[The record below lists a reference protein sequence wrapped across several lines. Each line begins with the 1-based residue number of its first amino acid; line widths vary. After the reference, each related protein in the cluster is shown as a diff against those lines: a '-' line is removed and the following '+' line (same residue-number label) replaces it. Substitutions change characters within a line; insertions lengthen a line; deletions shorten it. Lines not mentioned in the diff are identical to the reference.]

1 MEHFKNTVG
10 VYYKIKNGKK
20 SSKLILT
27 PVMNFRNAHGI
38 NKNHI
43 FKVEQKVKGQKLE
56 LKIDDG
62 NPIYIKINDG
72 KYIEHHNDTFF
83 NMFYIE
89 EEKRGFEAE
98 ENHTVPGRYEI
109 ELEPGEEKEVSFIC
123 STEENI
129 EEIDGIKKQ
138 KRLLMEVLP
147 LSSGKNRKKILLQ
160 LVMICSNLDRFGVT
174 GAYLEGLKWIEM
186 LEANHSFSQKEEWQ
200 VNEMKAL
207 LLNERGNQD
216 EFLPIWYKL
225 LKQYR
230 EADRPEDVGKCL
242 LTIASHFIMLEDYE
256 NALPLYKEA
265 YQLALEHKS
274 IELQQ
279 VSGIMLIKYLCGAGY
294 YSESLE
300 YYKKL
305 NQEIVFNLSVQNEVV
320 KSYMEL
326 NKPDSA
332 RIYLAERSL
341 SDKGD
346 KIALNCMMAETYT
359 LEKQEDSAFVY
370 LDRAVKSYK
379 EKTKYYQGKDREVV
393 LPGYFLSTCYLFAD
407 LLWKK
412 GKVQQANQYYTFVEP
427 LMKEVVRTPIQMEFQ
442 IKALTNF
449 SSFCR
454 ETKQYEKAL
463 DLLARRDSVL
473 QTYLEFKAKNDKKN
487 YAERLKI
494 QELKHELNESEDVN
508 RINTHVAAICIF
520 LLVISVAAT
529 FKSISMYRKLKKQG
543 AVNYRLQGMIKKCD
557 EGDVP
562 ESHSASMDQYEL
574 LFWQALHKV
583 RDEQYFLKSDLTI
596 ETLADVLNTNRSYL
610 SVSINRFCDKG
621 FSVWLNNFRI
631 QHAEQLMRENPSIAL
646 KDLPEQCGYATTGT
660 FVRNFKRCHNMSPS
674 EFMNKLL
681 IEQTLPKVEKTF
693 Q

>member
-1 MEHFKNTVG
+1 MSDQDR
-10 VYYKIKNGKK
+10 IA
-20 SSKLILT
+20 SI
-27 PVMNFRNAHGI
+27 
-38 NKNHI
+38 
-43 FKVEQKVKGQKLE
+43 
-56 LKIDDG
+56 
-62 NPIYIKINDG
+62 IKISYRN
-72 KYIEHHNDTFF
+72 E
-83 NMFYIE
+83 
-89 EEKRGFEAE
+89 
-98 ENHTVPGRYEI
+98 
-109 ELEPGEEKEVSFIC
+109 
-123 STEENI
+123 
-129 EEIDGIKKQ
+129 EEIDGIQKQ
-138 KRLLMEVLP
+138 KRLLIEVLP
-147 LSSGKNRKKILLQ
+147 LSSGGNRKKISLQ
-160 LVMICSNLDRFGVT
+160 LVTIYSNLDRFGVS

-186 LEANHSFSQKEEWQ
+186 LEANHSLSQKEEWQ

-242 LTIASHFIMLEDYE
+242 LTIANHFIMLEDYE

-300 YYKKL
+300 YYNKIKP
-305 NQEIVFNLSVQNEVV
+305 EIAFNPSMQNEVV

-332 RIYLAERSL
+332 RIYLAARLLSER
-341 SDKGD
+341 GD
-346 KIALNCMMAETYT
+346 KIVLNCMMAETYIP
-359 LEKQEDSAFVY
+359 EGQEDSAFVF
-370 LDRAVKSYK
+370 LDRAMKSYK
-379 EKTKYYQGKDREVV
+379 EKAKNYQKQGREAI
-393 LPGYFLSTCYLFAD
+393 LPNCFLSPCYLFAD

-412 GKVQQANQYYTFVEP
+412 GKIQQASQYYMIVEP
-427 LMKEVVRTPIQMEFQ
+427 LMKERVKTPVRMELQ

-494 QELKHELNESEDVN
+494 QELKHELNESEDAN
-508 RINTHVAAICIF
+508 RVNTHVAAICIF

-557 EGDVP
+557 EGDAS
-562 ESHSASMDQYEL
+562 ESHSVSMDQYEL

-681 IEQTLPKVEKTF
+681 IEQTLPKVEKAF

>member
-1 MEHFKNTVG
+1 MKSFYLFLFLFLCSACSNS
-10 VYYKIKNGKK
+10 GKREVLDEEL
-20 SSKLILT
+20 SKMPILS
-27 PVMNFRNAHGI
+27 VSFDSLLS
-38 NKNHI
+38 
-43 FKVEQKVKGQKLE
+43 EVKKMS
-56 LKIDDG
+56 DRDRVASM
-62 NPIYIKINDG
+62 IKISYRN
-72 KYIEHHNDTFF
+72 E
-83 NMFYIE
+83 
-89 EEKRGFEAE
+89 
-98 ENHTVPGRYEI
+98 
-109 ELEPGEEKEVSFIC
+109 
-123 STEENI
+123 

-242 LTIASHFIMLEDYE
+242 LTIANHFVMLEDYE

-359 LEKQEDSAFVY
+359 LENQEDSAFVY

>member
-1 MEHFKNTVG
+1 MSDQDR
-10 VYYKIKNGKK
+10 IA
-20 SSKLILT
+20 SI
-27 PVMNFRNAHGI
+27 
-38 NKNHI
+38 
-43 FKVEQKVKGQKLE
+43 
-56 LKIDDG
+56 
-62 NPIYIKINDG
+62 IKISYRN
-72 KYIEHHNDTFF
+72 E
-83 NMFYIE
+83 
-89 EEKRGFEAE
+89 
-98 ENHTVPGRYEI
+98 
-109 ELEPGEEKEVSFIC
+109 
-123 STEENI
+123 
-129 EEIDGIKKQ
+129 EEIDGIQKQ
-138 KRLLMEVLP
+138 KRLLIEVLP
-147 LSSGKNRKKILLQ
+147 LSSGENRKKILLQ
-160 LVMICSNLDRFGVT
+160 LVTIYSNLDRFGVS

-186 LEANHSFSQKEEWQ
+186 LEANHSLSQKEEWQ

-242 LTIASHFIMLEDYE
+242 LTIANHFIMLEDYE

-300 YYKKL
+300 YYNKIKP
-305 NQEIVFNLSVQNEVV
+305 EIAFNPSMQNEVV

-332 RIYLAERSL
+332 RIYLAARLLSER
-341 SDKGD
+341 GD
-346 KIALNCMMAETYT
+346 KIVLNCMMAETYIP
-359 LEKQEDSAFVY
+359 EGQEDSVFVF
-370 LDRAVKSYK
+370 LDRAMKSYK
-379 EKTKYYQGKDREVV
+379 EKAKNYQKQGREAI
-393 LPGYFLSTCYLFAD
+393 LPNCFLSPCYLFAD

-412 GKVQQANQYYTFVEP
+412 GKIQQASQYYMIVEP
-427 LMKEVVRTPIQMEFQ
+427 LMKERVKTPVRMELQ

-494 QELKHELNESEDVN
+494 QELKHELNESEDAN
-508 RINTHVAAICIF
+508 RVNTHVAAICIF

-557 EGDVP
+557 EGDAS
-562 ESHSASMDQYEL
+562 ESHSVSMDQYEL

-681 IEQTLPKVEKTF
+681 IEQTLPKVEKAF

>member
-1 MEHFKNTVG
+1 M
-10 VYYKIKNGKK
+10 K
-20 SSKLILT
+20 SFYLFLFLFLCSACSNFGNKEILDEELSKMPILSV
-27 PVMNFRNAHGI
+27 PFDSLLSEVRNLPSRDRIASM
-38 NKNHI
+38 
-43 FKVEQKVKGQKLE
+43 
-56 LKIDDG
+56 
-62 NPIYIKINDG
+62 IKISYRN
-72 KYIEHHNDTFF
+72 E
-83 NMFYIE
+83 
-89 EEKRGFEAE
+89 
-98 ENHTVPGRYEI
+98 
-109 ELEPGEEKEVSFIC
+109 
-123 STEENI
+123 
-129 EEIDGIKKQ
+129 EEIDGILKQ
-138 KRLLMEVLP
+138 RQLLMEVLP
-147 LSSGKNRKKILLQ
+147 LSSGKNRKTILFQ
-160 LVMICSNLDRFGVT
+160 LVTIYNKLDRFGISD
-174 GAYLEGLKWIEM
+174 AYFEGLKWIEM
-186 LEANHSFSQKEEWQ
+186 LETDHSLSQKEEWQ
-200 VNEMKAL
+200 LNEMKAL
-207 LLNERGNQD
+207 LLNGVGNQE

-230 EADRPEDVGKCL
+230 EADRAEDVGKCL
-242 LTIASHFIMLEDYE
+242 LTIASHFVMLEDYD

-265 YQLALEHKS
+265 YQLALDYDFAD
-274 IELQQ
+274 LQKA
-279 VSGIMLIKYLCGAGY
+279 SGISLIKYLCVTGY
-294 YSESLE
+294 YSDVLE
-300 YYKKL
+300 YYNKIKD
-305 NQEIVFNLSVQNEVV
+305 NQEIASNTSMQNEVV

-332 RIYLAERSL
+332 RIYLAARLLSER
-341 SDKGD
+341 GD
-346 KIALNCMMAETYT
+346 KIVLNCMMAETYIT
-359 LEKQEDSAFVY
+359 EELEDSAFVF
-370 LDRAVKSYK
+370 LDRAMKSYK
-379 EKTKYYQGKDREVV
+379 ERAKNYQKKGKEAI
-393 LPGYFLSTCYLFAD
+393 LPNCFLSPCYSFAD

-412 GKVQQANQYYTFVEP
+412 GKIQQASQYYMIVEP
-427 LMKEVVRTPIQMEFQ
+427 LMKEIVKTPVRMELQM
-442 IKALTNF
+442 KALTNF

-463 DLLARRDSVL
+463 SLLARRDSVL

>member
-1 MEHFKNTVG
+1 MKSFYLFLFLFLCSACSNF
-10 VYYKIKNGKK
+10 GKK
-20 SSKLILT
+20 EILDEELSKMPILSV
-27 PVMNFRNAHGI
+27 PFDSLLSEVRNLPSRDRIASM
-38 NKNHI
+38 
-43 FKVEQKVKGQKLE
+43 
-56 LKIDDG
+56 
-62 NPIYIKINDG
+62 IKISYRN
-72 KYIEHHNDTFF
+72 E
-83 NMFYIE
+83 
-89 EEKRGFEAE
+89 
-98 ENHTVPGRYEI
+98 
-109 ELEPGEEKEVSFIC
+109 
-123 STEENI
+123 
-129 EEIDGIKKQ
+129 EEIDGILKQ
-138 KRLLMEVLP
+138 RQLLMEVLP
-147 LSSGKNRKKILLQ
+147 LSSGKNRKTILFQ
-160 LVMICSNLDRFGVT
+160 LVTIYSKLDRFGISD
-174 GAYLEGLKWIEM
+174 AYFEGLKWIEM
-186 LEANHSFSQKEEWQ
+186 LETDHSLSQKEEWQ
-200 VNEMKAL
+200 LNEMKAL
-207 LLNERGNQD
+207 LLNGVGNQE

-230 EADRPEDVGKCL
+230 EADRAEDVGKCL
-242 LTIASHFIMLEDYE
+242 LTIASHFVMLEDYD

-265 YQLALEHKS
+265 YQLALDYDFAD
-274 IELQQ
+274 LQKA
-279 VSGIMLIKYLCGAGY
+279 SGISLIKYLCVTGY
-294 YSESLE
+294 YSDVLE
-300 YYKKL
+300 YYNKIKD
-305 NQEIVFNLSVQNEVV
+305 NQEIASNTSMQNEVV

-332 RIYLAERSL
+332 RIYLAARLLSER
-341 SDKGD
+341 GD
-346 KIALNCMMAETYT
+346 KIVLNCMMAETYIT
-359 LEKQEDSAFVY
+359 EELEDSAFVF
-370 LDRAVKSYK
+370 LDRAMKSYK
-379 EKTKYYQGKDREVV
+379 ERAKNYQKKGKEAI
-393 LPGYFLSTCYLFAD
+393 LPNCFLSPCYSFAD

-412 GKVQQANQYYTFVEP
+412 GKIQQASQYYMIVEP
-427 LMKEVVRTPIQMEFQ
+427 LMKEMVKTPIRMELQ

-543 AVNYRLQGMIKKCD
+543 VVNYRLQGMIKKCD
-557 EGDVP
+557 EGDTS

>member
-1 MEHFKNTVG
+1 MKSFYLFLFLFLCSACSNS
-10 VYYKIKNGKK
+10 GKREGLDEEL
-20 SSKLILT
+20 SKMPILS
-27 PVMNFRNAHGI
+27 VSFDSLLS
-38 NKNHI
+38 
-43 FKVEQKVKGQKLE
+43 EVKKMS
-56 LKIDDG
+56 DRDRVASM
-62 NPIYIKINDG
+62 IKISYRN
-72 KYIEHHNDTFF
+72 E
-83 NMFYIE
+83 
-89 EEKRGFEAE
+89 
-98 ENHTVPGRYEI
+98 
-109 ELEPGEEKEVSFIC
+109 
-123 STEENI
+123 

-242 LTIASHFIMLEDYE
+242 LTIANHFVMLEDYE

-463 DLLARRDSVL
+463 SLLARRDSVL
-473 QTYLEFKAKNDKKN
+473 QTYLDFKAKNDKKN

>member
-1 MEHFKNTVG
+1 MKSFYLFLFLFLCSACSNF
-10 VYYKIKNGKK
+10 GKK
-20 SSKLILT
+20 EILDEELSKMPILSV
-27 PVMNFRNAHGI
+27 PFDSLLSEVRNLPSRDRIASM
-38 NKNHI
+38 
-43 FKVEQKVKGQKLE
+43 
-56 LKIDDG
+56 
-62 NPIYIKINDG
+62 IKISYRN
-72 KYIEHHNDTFF
+72 E
-83 NMFYIE
+83 
-89 EEKRGFEAE
+89 
-98 ENHTVPGRYEI
+98 
-109 ELEPGEEKEVSFIC
+109 
-123 STEENI
+123 
-129 EEIDGIKKQ
+129 EEIDGILKQ
-138 KRLLMEVLP
+138 RQLLMEVLP
-147 LSSGKNRKKILLQ
+147 LSSGKNRKTILFQ
-160 LVMICSNLDRFGVT
+160 LVTIYNKLDRFGISD
-174 GAYLEGLKWIEM
+174 AYFEGLKWIEM
-186 LEANHSFSQKEEWQ
+186 LETDHSLSQKEEWQ
-200 VNEMKAL
+200 LNEMKAL
-207 LLNERGNQD
+207 LLNGVGNQE

-230 EADRPEDVGKCL
+230 EADRAEDVGKCL
-242 LTIASHFIMLEDYE
+242 LTIASHFVMLEDYD

-265 YQLALEHKS
+265 YQLALDYDFAD
-274 IELQQ
+274 LQKA
-279 VSGIMLIKYLCGAGY
+279 SGISLIKYLCVTGY
-294 YSESLE
+294 YSDVLE
-300 YYKKL
+300 YYNKIKD
-305 NQEIVFNLSVQNEVV
+305 NQEIASNTSMQNEVV

-332 RIYLAERSL
+332 RIYLAARLLSER
-341 SDKGD
+341 GD
-346 KIALNCMMAETYT
+346 KIVLNCMMAETYIT
-359 LEKQEDSAFVY
+359 EELEDSAFVF
-370 LDRAVKSYK
+370 LDRAMKSYK
-379 EKTKYYQGKDREVV
+379 ERAKNYQKKGKEAI
-393 LPGYFLSTCYLFAD
+393 LPNCFLSPCYSFAD

-412 GKVQQANQYYTFVEP
+412 GKIQQASQYYMIVEP
-427 LMKEVVRTPIQMEFQ
+427 LMKEIVKTPVRMELQM
-442 IKALTNF
+442 KALTNF

-463 DLLARRDSVL
+463 SLLARRDSVL

>member
-1 MEHFKNTVG
+1 MKSFYLFLFLFLCSACSNS
-10 VYYKIKNGKK
+10 GKREVLDEEL
-20 SSKLILT
+20 SKMPILS
-27 PVMNFRNAHGI
+27 VSFDSLLS
-38 NKNHI
+38 
-43 FKVEQKVKGQKLE
+43 EVKKMS
-56 LKIDDG
+56 DRDRVASM
-62 NPIYIKINDG
+62 IKISYRN
-72 KYIEHHNDTFF
+72 E
-83 NMFYIE
+83 
-89 EEKRGFEAE
+89 
-98 ENHTVPGRYEI
+98 
-109 ELEPGEEKEVSFIC
+109 
-123 STEENI
+123 

-242 LTIASHFIMLEDYE
+242 LTIANHFVMLEDYE

-393 LPGYFLSTCYLFAD
+393 LPSYFLSTCYLFAD

-463 DLLARRDSVL
+463 SLLARRDSVL

>member
-1 MEHFKNTVG
+1 MSDRDRVA
-10 VYYKIKNGKK
+10 
-20 SSKLILT
+20 S
-27 PVMNFRNAHGI
+27 M
-38 NKNHI
+38 
-43 FKVEQKVKGQKLE
+43 
-56 LKIDDG
+56 
-62 NPIYIKINDG
+62 IKISYRN
-72 KYIEHHNDTFF
+72 E
-83 NMFYIE
+83 
-89 EEKRGFEAE
+89 
-98 ENHTVPGRYEI
+98 
-109 ELEPGEEKEVSFIC
+109 
-123 STEENI
+123 

-242 LTIASHFIMLEDYE
+242 LTIANHFVMLEDYE

-379 EKTKYYQGKDREVV
+379 EKKKYYQGKDREVV
-393 LPGYFLSTCYLFAD
+393 LPSYFLSTCYLFAD

-463 DLLARRDSVL
+463 SLLARRDSVL

>member
-1 MEHFKNTVG
+1 MP
-10 VYYKIKNGKK
+10 
-20 SSKLILT
+20 ILSAAFDSLLFE
-27 PVMNFRNAHGI
+27 VRNLPLQDRIASM
-38 NKNHI
+38 
-43 FKVEQKVKGQKLE
+43 
-56 LKIDDG
+56 
-62 NPIYIKINDG
+62 IKISYRN
-72 KYIEHHNDTFF
+72 
-83 NMFYIE
+83 E
-89 EEKRGFEAE
+89 EEIGGIQKQ
-98 ENHTVPGRYEI
+98 
-109 ELEPGEEKEVSFIC
+109 EK
-123 STEENI
+123 
-129 EEIDGIKKQ
+129 
-138 KRLLMEVLP
+138 LLMEVLP
-147 LSSGKNRKKILLQ
+147 LSSGKERKIILLQ
-160 LVMICSNLDRFGVT
+160 LVTLYNNLDRFGIS
-174 GAYLEGLKWIEM
+174 GADIKGLKWIEM
-186 LEANHSFSQKEEWQ
+186 LENNHSLSQKEEWQ

-256 NALPLYKEA
+256 NALPLYEEA

-279 VSGIMLIKYLCGAGY
+279 ASGIMLIKYLCGAGY

-300 YYKKL
+300 YYNKI
-305 NQEIVFNLSVQNEVV
+305 NPEIEFNPSIQNEVV

-332 RIYLAERSL
+332 RIYLTARLLSER
-341 SDKGD
+341 GD
-346 KIALNCMMAETYT
+346 KIVLNCMMAETYIT
-359 LEKQEDSAFVY
+359 EEMEDSAFVF
-370 LDRAVKSYK
+370 LDRAMKSYK
-379 EKTKYYQGKDREVV
+379 ERAKNYQKKGKEPI
-393 LPGYFLSTCYLFAD
+393 LPNCFLSPCYSFAD

-412 GKVQQANQYYTFVEP
+412 GKIQQASQYYMIVEP
-427 LMKEVVRTPIQMEFQ
+427 LMKEMVKTPVRMELQ

-557 EGDVP
+557 EGDMP
-562 ESHSASMDQYEL
+562 ESHSVSMDQYEL

>member
-1 MEHFKNTVG
+1 ME
-10 VYYKIKNGKK
+10 
-20 SSKLILT
+20 
-27 PVMNFRNAHGI
+27 
-38 NKNHI
+38 
-43 FKVEQKVKGQKLE
+43 
-56 LKIDDG
+56 
-62 NPIYIKINDG
+62 
-72 KYIEHHNDTFF
+72 
-83 NMFYIE
+83 
-89 EEKRGFEAE
+89 
-98 ENHTVPGRYEI
+98 
-109 ELEPGEEKEVSFIC
+109 
-123 STEENI
+123 
-129 EEIDGIKKQ
+129 
-138 KRLLMEVLP
+138 
-147 LSSGKNRKKILLQ
+147 ILLQ
-160 LVMICSNLDRFGVT
+160 LVTIYSNLDRFGVS

-186 LEANHSFSQKEEWQ
+186 LEANHSLSQKEEWQ

-242 LTIASHFIMLEDYE
+242 LTIANHFIMLEDYE

-300 YYKKL
+300 YYNKIKP
-305 NQEIVFNLSVQNEVV
+305 EIAFNPSMQNEVV

-332 RIYLAERSL
+332 RIYLAARLLSER
-341 SDKGD
+341 GD
-346 KIALNCMMAETYT
+346 KIVLNCMMAETYIP
-359 LEKQEDSAFVY
+359 EGQEDSVFVF
-370 LDRAVKSYK
+370 LDRAMKSYK
-379 EKTKYYQGKDREVV
+379 EKAKNYQKQGREAI
-393 LPGYFLSTCYLFAD
+393 LPNCFLSPCYLFAD

-412 GKVQQANQYYTFVEP
+412 GKIQQASQYYMIVEP
-427 LMKEVVRTPIQMEFQ
+427 LMKERVKTPVRMELQ

-473 QTYLEFKAKNDKKN
+473 QTYLEFKAKNDNKN

-494 QELKHELNESEDVN
+494 QELKHELNESEDAN
-508 RINTHVAAICIF
+508 RVNTHVAAICIF

-557 EGDVP
+557 EGDAS
-562 ESHSASMDQYEL
+562 ESHSVSMDQYEL

-621 FSVWLNNFRI
+621 CSVWLNNFRI

-681 IEQTLPKVEKTF
+681 IEQTLTKVEKAF